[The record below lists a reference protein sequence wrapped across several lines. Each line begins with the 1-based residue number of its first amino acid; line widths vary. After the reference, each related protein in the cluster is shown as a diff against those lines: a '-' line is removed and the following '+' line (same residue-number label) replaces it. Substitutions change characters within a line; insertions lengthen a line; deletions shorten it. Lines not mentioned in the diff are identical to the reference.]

1 LVRLLYFTR
10 AALASVRA
18 SPFVHGVAALTV
30 AAALFASALAR
41 FAVGAGSRALD
52 AWGHDLELTLY
63 LEGDVSPEAAQAL
76 AGRLMAEEGSSAEVV
91 TPEQAL
97 ARLRSEL
104 GDSGAVLSNLP
115 KNPLPASIEAR
126 PPAGRRSAAQI
137 AELAARAAAL
147 PGVASVEYGRD
158 WIERLELLGKAARG
172 AGALAV
178 AVALLCAVVV
188 VAAALQLAIYA
199 RREEIEIQKLVG
211 ASDAFVKAPF
221 LIEGVLQGLFG
232 ACLAAAGLF
241 ASARHLGPSLS
252 RALAFALSGLAL
264 PPLADGRAF
273 LELLGAGAALG
284 FAGSLLAVRRFLR
297 V

>member
-41 FAVGAGSRALD
+41 FAVAAGSRALD
-52 AWGHDLELTLY
+52 AWGRDVELTLY
-63 LEGDVSPEAAQAL
+63 LEDAVSPEAAQAL
-76 AGRLMAEEGSSAEVV
+76 AGRLMAEEGGSAEVV
-91 TPEQAL
+91 TAEQAL

-126 PPAGRRSAAQI
+126 PPADRRSAAQV

-221 LIEGVLQGLFG
+221 LIEGALQGLLG
-232 ACLAAAGLF
+232 ACLAAAGLL
-241 ASARHLGPSLS
+241 ASARYLGPSLS
-252 RALAFALSGLAL
+252 SALAFALSGLAL
-264 PPLADGRAF
+264 PPLAGGRAF

-284 FAGSLLAVRRFLR
+284 LMGSLLAVRRFLR